1 VDEKKSDRDDEK
13 ELNQPDEKELDQLD
27 ERELKFPKN
36 NKKIKPFADV
46 TEFHGHVCPGSAL
59 GYRAAEAA
67 LTELSSLSSSDE
79 ELVAIVENDS
89 CAVDAVQVVTGC
101 TFGKGNLIFRDYG
114 KQVYTFINRNT
125 GDAVRVSLKS
135 SFNMDKID
143 PNLGVL
149 RRKVKS
155 GQASP
160 QEKAE
165 LEKLVREVSQKVLD
179 YPLEDLFEVEPVE
192 IEIPSKAKIFKSL
205 ECPECGEMVSEHR
218 VKNLDGKYICID
230 CFKSLKKEFI

>member
-1 VDEKKSDRDDEK
+1 
-13 ELNQPDEKELDQLD
+13 LN
-27 ERELKFPKN
+27 KN
-36 NKKIKPFADV
+36 NLNFEKTNKKRIKPFTDV
-46 TEFHGHVCPGSAL
+46 TEFHGHICPGSAL

-67 LTELSSLSSSDE
+67 LIELSSLSSEDE

-143 PNLGVL
+143 PQLGVL
-149 RRKVKS
+149 RRKARS

-165 LEKLVREVSQKVLD
+165 LEKLVREVSKKVLD
-179 YPLEDLFEVEPVE
+179 YSLEDLFEVKPVE
-192 IEIPSKAKIFKSL
+192 IEIPQKAKMFKSL
-205 ECPECGEMVSEHR
+205 KCSECGEMVSEHR
-218 VKNLDGKYICID
+218 AKILDGKSVCRDCID
-230 CFKSLKKEFI
+230 GLKSV